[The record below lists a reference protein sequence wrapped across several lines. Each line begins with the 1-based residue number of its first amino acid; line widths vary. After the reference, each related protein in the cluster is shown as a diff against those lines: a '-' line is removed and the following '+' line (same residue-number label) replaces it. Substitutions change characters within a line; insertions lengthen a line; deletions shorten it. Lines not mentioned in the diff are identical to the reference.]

1 MNLLKLYFYFL
12 VFMKNFFIKILN
24 ELEKCT
30 ILLIKIISKQSKRN
44 KIIGILTICLLFGL
58 YYNFQRTL
66 VYICKSTNPISP
78 VETLFFNQSSKYVSF
93 YSVENVRFNYIKSSD
108 TFIFSSGESIEYK
121 LNTTTNIL
129 LKRINN
135 FVVTYECKKN

>member
-1 MNLLKLYFYFL
+1 MNLLKLYYHLL
-12 VFMKNFFIKILN
+12 VFMKNILIKLLN
-24 ELEKCT
+24 ETEKYT

-44 KIIGILTICLLFGL
+44 KIIGILIICLLFGL

-66 VYICKSTNPISP
+66 IYICKPTNPISP

-93 YSVENVRFNYIKSSD
+93 YSVENVRFNYLKSSD
-108 TFIFSSGESIEYK
+108 TFMFSSGESIEYK

-129 LKRINN
+129 VKRINN

>member
-93 YSVENVRFNYIKSSD
+93 YSVENVRFNYVKSSD
-108 TFIFSSGESIEYK
+108 TFMFSSGESIEYK

>member
-1 MNLLKLYFYFL
+1 MNLLKLYYHLL
-12 VFMKNFFIKILN
+12 VFIKNILIKTLN
-24 ELEKCT
+24 EMEKYI

-58 YYNFQRTL
+58 YYNLQKTL

-78 VETLFFNQSSKYVSF
+78 VVTLFFNQSSKYVSL
-93 YSVENVRFNYIKSSD
+93 YSVENVRFNYVKSSD
-108 TFIFSSGESIEYK
+108 TLIFSIDDEEYK

-129 LKRINN
+129 MQTDRY
-135 FVVTYECKKN
+135 VVTYECKKN